1 VGKHRAVDFTQLE
14 DLFPDQVIARRDLIA
29 LGINPSTGSR
39 RCLPGGGWTRLLP
52 GIYLLTGGR
61 PTRRQLVRGA
71 LLKAHPTAAVTGVEA
86 ARLHGVRKLPD
97 DDRVHVLIPPGKGV
111 RSRDYLLVERT
122 ERPWKEQL
130 KAGFPVVTPARALID
145 AARRIWTLNTTRAM
159 IADAVQRGLCSPD
172 ALDEELAYLRLGG
185 TAIPRRVL
193 REVSDGVRSAAEA
206 WAYSLIKRS
215 SLPAP
220 SWNVQIRNQAGR
232 RLAVVDAWWDEIGL
246 AWEIDS
252 KEFHLLPE
260 DYERTLARHSALTA
274 QGVLVVH
281 TPPSRLK
288 SDPAGVISELV
299 GAFHA
304 AAARPR
310 PRVTAELWRPS

>member
-1 VGKHRAVDFTQLE
+1 M
-14 DLFPDQVIARRDLIA
+14 
-29 LGINPSTGSR
+29 GISPSTGSR

-52 GIYLLTGGR
+52 GVYLLTGGR
-61 PTRRQLVRGA
+61 PSRRQLVRAA

-86 ARLHGVRKLPD
+86 ARLHGVRKLPE
-97 DDRVHVLIPPGKGV
+97 DDRVHVLVPPGKGV
-111 RSRDYLLVERT
+111 RSRDFLLVERT
-122 ERPWKEQL
+122 ERPWNEQSR
-130 KAGFPVVTPARALID
+130 AGFPVVSVARALID

-172 ALDEELAYLRLGG
+172 ALADELVYLRLGG

-215 SLPAP
+215 ALPAP
-220 SWNVQIRNQAGR
+220 SWNVQLRDRSGR
-232 RLAVVDAWWDEIGL
+232 QLAIVDAWWDEVGL

-252 KEFHLLPE
+252 KEFHLLPD
-260 DYERTLARHSALTA
+260 DYERTLTRHSALTA
-274 QGVLVVH
+274 AGVLVVH
-281 TPPSRLK
+281 TVPSRLK
-288 SDPAGVISELV
+288 SDPAGVVRDLV

-304 AAARPR
+304 AAESPR
-310 PRVTAELWRPS
+310 PSVTAALWRPS